1 MQEYNLY
8 IFSFIPVV
16 IFYNYCWLTTKNLCL
31 RSIRSWHALTLM
43 SLEQQQDAVSTY
55 VYVVS
60 TFTLPPENGDT
71 MNLVA
76 VQYIRVPLLYTT

>member
-1 MQEYNLY
+1 
-8 IFSFIPVV
+8 
-16 IFYNYCWLTTKNLCL
+16 
-31 RSIRSWHALTLM
+31 M

-71 MNLVA
+71 INLVA
-76 VQYIRVPLLYTT
+76 VQYIRVPLLYTTYMYITYITYIVPYMKHSSDTALDITAILRF

>member
-1 MQEYNLY
+1 
-8 IFSFIPVV
+8 
-16 IFYNYCWLTTKNLCL
+16 
-31 RSIRSWHALTLM
+31 M

-71 MNLVA
+71 INLVA
-76 VQYIRVPLLYTT
+76 VQYIRVPLLYTTYITYITYIVPYMKHSSDTALDITAILLF